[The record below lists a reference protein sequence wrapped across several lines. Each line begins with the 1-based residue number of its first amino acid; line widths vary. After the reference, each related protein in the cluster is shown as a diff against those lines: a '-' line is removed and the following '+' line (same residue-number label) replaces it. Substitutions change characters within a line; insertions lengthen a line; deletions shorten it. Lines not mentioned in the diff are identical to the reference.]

1 MERKKQTDNQFSFDD
16 YQLKQVDVRLKLMDG
31 PAYYSKTPILNASD
45 AVDVMRDVLKELDRE
60 WVCVVN
66 LDNHLKPVNFNVV
79 SIGSINLSLAPVQN
93 ILKSGLLS
101 NCNRLILLHNHPS
114 GELTPSDEDNQ
125 LTKRVTEAAKL
136 LEMEVLDHVI
146 VGGQTGEIYSF
157 RQDHPELFSMENID
171 LEYIH
176 QMENAADR
184 GFAEGRAVY
193 GTNDK
198 TVQNQ
203 AADQDLAEGKA
214 TYQVKGKYDPKQAAE
229 NRKNEMKEITE
240 KLEQGVAD
248 LFSSEKYRIFL
259 NTMAKFPRYSYNN
272 NLLIM
277 LQRPDATLCQSYTG
291 WKKMGRFV
299 KRGEKGIRILAPTP
313 FKIDREQNKLDEK
326 GQTILDKDGEPVKE
340 MVQIDMTGFKPVSTF
355 DLSQTEGK
363 PLPTIGVEELTGSVE
378 GYAKLFEAIKEAS
391 PVPVSFEEIK
401 GGAKGYFQTSENRI
415 AIKEGMSEVQNVK
428 TLIHEMAH
436 AKLHNMTVQKARDD
450 GGQTRSSK
458 EVEAESVAYT
468 VCQHYGI
475 DTSDYSFAY
484 VAGWSKGKEMPE
496 LKESLGTIQKAASE
510 LITAIDEKV
519 QELTVAKE
527 KATFYVAEC
536 SEFHT
541 MGEFQEGLTL
551 PEAVELYR
559 KIPPERMNGVKAIGI
574 SIKDADGFSHE
585 WDLVRGGKLQFEE
598 MKEIVP
604 QMAENPFV
612 QKAAEEIQDLMP
624 ELLMPELRQEAAD
637 RDSTEKESVRAKL
650 EAGREKAA
658 IHPQREPKQKNRGQ
672 EI

>member
-1 MERKKQTDNQFSFDD
+1 MARKKQTDNQFSFDD

-31 PAYYSKTPILNASD
+31 PSYYSKIPILNASD

-171 LEYIH
+171 LDYIH

-184 GFAEGRAVY
+184 GFAEERTAY
-193 GTNDK
+193 GTDDK
-198 TVQNQ
+198 TVPNQ

-214 TYQVKGKYDPKQAAE
+214 LYQPKGKYDPKQAIE

-240 KLEQGVAD
+240 KLEQGVANI
-248 LFSSEKYRIFL
+248 FSSEKYQIFL
-259 NTMAKFPRYSYNN
+259 NTMAKFPQYSYNN

-277 LQRPDATLCQSYTG
+277 LQKPDATLCQSYTG

-340 MVQIDMTGFKPVSTF
+340 KVQIDMTGFKPVSTF
-355 DLSQTEGK
+355 DLSQTEGE
-363 PLPTIGVEELTGSVE
+363 PLPTLGVEELTGSVE

-391 PVPVSFEEIK
+391 PVSVAFENIK

-415 AIKEGMSEVQNVK
+415 AIKEGMSEAQNVK

-519 QELTVAKE
+519 QELTVGKE
-527 KATFYVAEC
+527 QVSFYVAEC
-536 SEFHT
+536 SEFHS
-541 MGEFQEGLTL
+541 MGEFKEGLKL
-551 PEAVELYR
+551 PEAVELYQE
-559 KIPPERMNGVKAIGI
+559 IPADRMNGIKAIGI

-585 WDLVRGGKLQFEE
+585 WALVRGGKLQFEE

-604 QMAENPFV
+604 QMAENPSV

-624 ELLMPELRQEAAD
+624 ELRQESVE
-637 RDSTEKESVRAKL
+637 RGGTEKESVHAKL
-650 EAGREKAA
+650 EAVKEKAA
-658 IHPQREPKQKNRGQ
+658 AQPRKEVKAKNKGQ

>member
-1 MERKKQTDNQFSFDD
+1 MAGKKQTDNQLSFDD

-31 PAYYSKTPILNASD
+31 SAYYSKTPILNASD

-171 LEYIH
+171 LDYIH

-184 GFAEGRAVY
+184 GFAEGRAAY
-193 GTNDK
+193 GADDK
-198 TVQNQ
+198 TVLNQ
-203 AADQDLAEGKA
+203 AADQKLAEGKA
-214 TYQVKGKYDPKQAAE
+214 SYQPKGKYDPKQAAE
-229 NRKNEMKEITE
+229 NRKNEMKEITD
-240 KLEQGVAD
+240 KLEKGVAD
-248 LFSSEKYRIFL
+248 IFSSEKYQIFL
-259 NTMAKFPRYSYNN
+259 NTMAKFPQYSYNN

-277 LQRPDATLCQSYTG
+277 LQKPDATLCQSYTG

-299 KRGEKGIRILAPTP
+299 KRGERGIRILAPTP

-340 MVQIDMTGFKPVSTF
+340 TVQIDMTGFKPVSTF
-355 DLSQTEGK
+355 DLSQTEGE
-363 PLPTIGVEELTGSVE
+363 PLPTLGVEELTGSVE
-378 GYAKLFEAIKEAS
+378 GYAKLFGAIKAAS
-391 PVPVSFEEIK
+391 PVPVAFEEIK

-436 AKLHNMTVQKARDD
+436 AKLHNMTAQKARDD

-484 VAGWSKGKEMPE
+484 VAGWSKDKEMPE

-519 QELTVAKE
+519 QELT
-527 KATFYVAEC
+527 
-536 SEFHT
+536 
-541 MGEFQEGLTL
+541 
-551 PEAVELYR
+551 
-559 KIPPERMNGVKAIGI
+559 
-574 SIKDADGFSHE
+574 
-585 WDLVRGGKLQFEE
+585 
-598 MKEIVP
+598 
-604 QMAENPFV
+604 
-612 QKAAEEIQDLMP
+612 P
-624 ELLMPELRQEAAD
+624 ELQQKTDERD
-637 RDSTEKESVRAKL
+637 RAEKESIHAKL

-658 IHPQREPKQKNRGQ
+658 ARPHRATKARNKGQ

>member
-1 MERKKQTDNQFSFDD
+1 MARKKQTDNQFSFDD

-31 PAYYSKTPILNASD
+31 PSYYSKTPILNASD

-171 LEYIH
+171 LDYIH

-184 GFAEGRAVY
+184 GFAEERTAY
-193 GTNDK
+193 GTDDK
-198 TVQNQ
+198 TVPNQ

-214 TYQVKGKYDPKQAAE
+214 LYQPKGKYDPKQAIE

-240 KLEQGVAD
+240 KLEQGVANI
-248 LFSSEKYRIFL
+248 FSSEKYQIFL
-259 NTMAKFPRYSYNN
+259 NTMAKFPQYSYNN

-277 LQRPDATLCQSYTG
+277 LQKPDATLCQSYTG

-340 MVQIDMTGFKPVSTF
+340 KVQIDMTGFKPVSTF
-355 DLSQTEGK
+355 DLSQTEGE
-363 PLPTIGVEELTGSVE
+363 PLPTLGVEELTGSVE

-391 PVPVSFEEIK
+391 PVSVAFENIK

-436 AKLHNMTVQKARDD
+436 AKLHNMTAQKARDD

-519 QELTVAKE
+519 QELTVGKE
-527 KATFYVAEC
+527 QVSFYVAEC
-536 SEFHT
+536 SEFHS
-541 MGEFQEGLTL
+541 MGEFKEGLKL
-551 PEAVELYR
+551 PEAVELYQE
-559 KIPPERMNGVKAIGI
+559 IPADRMNRIKAIGI

-585 WDLVRGGKLQFEE
+585 WALVRGGKLQFEE

-604 QMAENPFV
+604 QMAENPSV

-624 ELLMPELRQEAAD
+624 ELRQESVE
-637 RDSTEKESVRAKL
+637 RGGTEKESVHAKL
-650 EAGREKAA
+650 EAVKEKAA
-658 IHPQREPKQKNRGQ
+658 AQPRKEVKAKNKGQ